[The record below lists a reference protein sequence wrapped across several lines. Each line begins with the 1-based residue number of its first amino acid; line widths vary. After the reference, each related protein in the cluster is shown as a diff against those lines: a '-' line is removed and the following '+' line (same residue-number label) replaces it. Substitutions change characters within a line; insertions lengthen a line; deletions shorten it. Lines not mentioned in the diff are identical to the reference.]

1 METSKFTRHLG
12 QCAAL
17 AGVSVE
23 MLQEDDLQQVVVN
36 AYGMA
41 DTLTNVLTTADRV
54 AVPADDIAAPFSC

>member
-23 MLQEDDLQQVVVN
+23 MLQEDDLQQMVVN
-36 AYGMA
+36 AHVMT
-41 DTLTNVLTTADRV
+41 DTLTNVLATLY
-54 AVPADDIAAPFSC
+54 DIAAPSSC